1 MIDNTDRL
9 ILKEL
14 VKNSRITMKELGDRV
29 HLTGQAVANRVMKL
43 EETGIIDRY
52 TINLSREKLGVNIH
66 VMITVTSTTMDNH
79 NLFLRF
85 INAQEKYIFHNYKN
99 GGDGCYIIEEV
110 FPSNEILDNFLN
122 ELNKYVNYKVNIIF
136 KDTIKDPGC
145 FFFFFSSQIF
155 SI

>member
-85 INAQEKYIFHNYKN
+85 M
-99 GGDGCYIIEEV
+99 GV
-110 FPSNEILDNFLN
+110 IL
-122 ELNKYVNYKVNIIF
+122 
-136 KDTIKDPGC
+136 
-145 FFFFFSSQIF
+145 
-155 SI
+155 